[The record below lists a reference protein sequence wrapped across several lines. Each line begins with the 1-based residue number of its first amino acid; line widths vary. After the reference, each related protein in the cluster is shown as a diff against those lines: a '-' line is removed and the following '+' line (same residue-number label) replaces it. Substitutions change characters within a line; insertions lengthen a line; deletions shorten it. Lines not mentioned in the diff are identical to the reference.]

1 VYPNRTRFKPGT
13 KVQFFNYDPDD
24 KGWFVYG
31 LGTVTPTQVVADPK
45 TRFYAFTGASFNT
58 GPPKPEGGSGGGGE
72 GSGDPVDPST
82 GAFLMKK
89 TDLYLP
95 DVMPLALTR
104 TYNSQDSQAR
114 AFGTGM
120 THAYGLF
127 QYTTNQFNDGDL
139 ILPDGAPIHYVR
151 ISADGLP
158 WPQTVFECQGSPTA
172 FYKSRLTFNGNSWDY
187 TLKDGTVYTIGHAAP
202 LQSIR
207 DRYGNVTRLTWSATN
222 TFGDGYGNLMRVT
235 SPNGRWIEFTYDTAF
250 PVNHITQAKDNIGRT
265 VSYTYDPNGNLST
278 VTDSENNVTTY
289 TWDASNRLATIKDG
303 REIVYLTNHY
313 DADGRVLNQ
322 TLADPA
328 ATYTFAYTGAFGSIT
343 QTDVTDPRGHVDR
356 GTFDA
361 TSHQRTGR
369 VEAVG
374 LPEARRTT
382 IERQPVSNL
391 VTARVEQSLLVDGV
405 ARRTEYT
412 YDNFGHVLTT
422 TQLAGTADAATTTFT
437 YEPMFFQLA
446 TVTDPLH
453 HTWTLSYDGSGRL
466 TGASDPLSHQTTI
479 ALNTEGLVTS
489 VTDPLSHQWQV
500 GYTGAD
506 RTSTTNPLGA
516 VVRAFTDAAGRVLST
531 TDPLGRTTKTTVD
544 KLNRVL
550 TVTDPLGGQT
560 AFGYDANSNLL
571 SLTDAL
577 THPTSYT
584 YDTSDRVATR
594 TDPLTQGATYQYDRN
609 GNLTQLTDRK
619 AQVTGYQYDGLD
631 RLTLVTFADSSTTQ
645 YVYDAGDRLTQII
658 DSIAG
663 TITRAYD
670 GQNRLTSETTPEG
683 SLSYT
688 YDADG
693 RRATMTVAGQPVV
706 TYAYD
711 DAHRLTSITQGTS
724 VVGFTYDDANR
735 RSTLTYPNGIV
746 ATYGY
751 DAANQ
756 LTSLVYANGA
766 TTLGDL
772 GYTYDLAGN
781 RTAVTGSWARTS
793 LPEAL
798 SGATYDAA
806 NRILTWAGQAYSYD
820 LNGNLA
826 SDGLTSYTWNAR
838 NQLTGLTGGT
848 SASFQYDGTG
858 RRRGKTISGTTTNF
872 LYDGLNFVQE
882 QSGGGTATANLLT
895 GLGIDETVARTD
907 SVGTSSLLTDVLGST
922 VALTNTSGAVQTTY
936 TYNPFGETAAS
947 GSTTANAAQ
956 FTDREN
962 DQQGLYFYRARYY
975 SPALQRFL
983 SEDPLG
989 FVADVALYSY
999 VGNSPLN
1006 AIDPLG
1012 LIKLPAN
1019 PSGLGPEWTLDP
1031 NHLDPNGSRYRD
1043 PSGRP
1048 LDWHPGQPGQP
1059 GWKGK
1064 DHWHD
1069 PDNSGKQHLP
1079 PGTEVPDPAPFPK
1092 QFPGRKDSPDH
1103 TQEQRSFCGE
1113 HPLVCIAAPI
1123 IIPIII
1129 LSPELWPLVPV
1140 FVP

>member
-1 VYPNRTRFKPGT
+1 MGLCRIARLIVNRHR
-13 KVQFFNYDPDD
+13 
-24 KGWFVYG
+24 
-31 LGTVTPTQVVADPK
+31 ADPNF
-45 TRFYAFTGASFNT
+45 RPGA
-58 GPPKPEGGSGGGGE
+58 K
-72 GSGDPVDPST
+72 
-82 GAFLMKK
+82 L
-89 TDLYLP
+89 
-95 DVMPLALTR
+95 LALAR
-104 TYNSQDSQAR
+104 VGEKEHDYQA
-114 AFGTGM
+114 AEE
-120 THAYGLF
+120 Y
-127 QYTTNQFNDGDL
+127 
-139 ILPDGAPIHYVR
+139 
-151 ISADGLP
+151 
-158 WPQTVFECQGSPTA
+158 
-172 FYKSRLTFNGNSWDY
+172 YK
-187 TLKDGTVYTIGHAAP
+187 AAT
-202 LQSIR
+202 Q
-207 DRYGNVTRLTWSATN
+207 
-222 TFGDGYGNLMRVT
+222 
-235 SPNGRWIEFTYDTAF
+235 
-250 PVNHITQAKDNIGRT
+250 ITQ
-265 VSYTYDPNGNLST
+265 
-278 VTDSENNVTTY
+278 
-289 TWDASNRLATIKDG
+289 
-303 REIVYLTNHY
+303 
-313 DADGRVLNQ
+313 
-322 TLADPA
+322 
-328 ATYTFAYTGAFGSIT
+328 
-343 QTDVTDPRGHVDR
+343 
-356 GTFDA
+356 
-361 TSHQRTGR
+361 
-369 VEAVG
+369 
-374 LPEARRTT
+374 
-382 IERQPVSNL
+382 
-391 VTARVEQSLLVDGV
+391 
-405 ARRTEYT
+405 
-412 YDNFGHVLTT
+412 
-422 TQLAGTADAATTTFT
+422 
-437 YEPMFFQLA
+437 
-446 TVTDPLH
+446 
-453 HTWTLSYDGSGRL
+453 
-466 TGASDPLSHQTTI
+466 
-479 ALNTEGLVTS
+479 
-489 VTDPLSHQWQV
+489 
-500 GYTGAD
+500 
-506 RTSTTNPLGA
+506 
-516 VVRAFTDAAGRVLST
+516 
-531 TDPLGRTTKTTVD
+531 
-544 KLNRVL
+544 
-550 TVTDPLGGQT
+550 
-560 AFGYDANSNLL
+560 
-571 SLTDAL
+571 
-577 THPTSYT
+577 
-584 YDTSDRVATR
+584 
-594 TDPLTQGATYQYDRN
+594 
-609 GNLTQLTDRK
+609 
-619 AQVTGYQYDGLD
+619 
-631 RLTLVTFADSSTTQ
+631 VTFADSSTTQ
-645 YVYDAGDRLTQII
+645 YGYDAGDRLTQII
-658 DSIAG
+658 DSVAG
-663 TITRAYD
+663 TITRTYD
-670 GQNRLTSETTPEG
+670 GRDRLTSETTPEG

-693 RRATMTVAGQPVV
+693 RRAMMTVAGQPVV

-711 DAHRLTSITQGTS
+711 DANRVTSITQGTS